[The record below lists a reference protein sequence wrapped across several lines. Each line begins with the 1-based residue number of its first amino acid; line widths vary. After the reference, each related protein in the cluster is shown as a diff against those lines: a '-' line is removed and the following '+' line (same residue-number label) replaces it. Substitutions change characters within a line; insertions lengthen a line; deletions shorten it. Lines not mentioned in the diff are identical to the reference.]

1 MSKLVKNMMMQ
12 DLQSRLQDVGEVFV
26 ISLGQLDAQ
35 KTTELR
41 LALRKKNISLQ
52 LVKNNLARR
61 ALAESPLAPALE
73 NLGGMLALC
82 WGGEDVVDLAKELN
96 RFTGEAGFEAIECR
110 GGAMDGTQL
119 EPEDLKRVAKWPSRL
134 EQLSILSGQ
143 LCSVGSTISGQLL
156 GGGGTLAGQLA
167 SRIDDLE
174 KAGGDAEPA
183 A

>member
-1 MSKLVKNMMMQ
+1 MSKLVKNLMMQ
-12 DLQSRLQDVGEVFV
+12 SLQSRLDNVGEVFV
-26 ISLGQLDAQ
+26 VSLGQLTAQ

-61 ALAESPLAPALE
+61 ALAETPLAPAME
-73 NLGGMLALC
+73 NLTGMLALC

-96 RFTGEAGFEAIECR
+96 RFAGLAEFQGIECR
-110 GGAMDGTQL
+110 GGAMDGTKL
-119 EPEDLKRVAKWPSRL
+119 EPEDLGRVAKWPSRT

-143 LCSVGSTISGQLL
+143 ICSAGATLSGQLL
-156 GGGGTLAGQLA
+156 GAGGTLASQLA
-167 SRIDDLE
+167 SRVDDLE
-174 KAGGDAEPA
+174 KAGDAGTA

>member
-1 MSKLVKNMMMQ
+1 MSKLVKNLLMEN
-12 DLQSRLQDVGEVFV
+12 LQSRLDNVGEVFV
-26 ISLGQLDAQ
+26 VSLGQLTAE

-52 LVKNNLARR
+52 MVKNNLARR
-61 ALAESPLAPALE
+61 ALAETPLAPAME
-73 NLGGMLALC
+73 NLSGMLALC

-96 RFTGEAGFEAIECR
+96 RFSELPDFEGIECR
-110 GGAMDGTQL
+110 GGAMDGAKL
-119 EPEDLKRVAKWPSRL
+119 EPEDLGRVAKWPSRI

-143 LCSVGSTISGQLL
+143 ICSAGATISGQLL
-156 GGGGTLAGQLA
+156 ASGGNLAGQLA

-174 KAGGDAEPA
+174 NTDSA